1 MRFYFRPIII
11 SGMAAVL
18 LFSFSNVKKAASPGP
33 IIFKNAR
40 LIDGNGYPPLEN
52 TDILVQRDTIAA
64 IGRGLSLPGATLV
77 DLQGKTIIPCLIS
90 THTHIG
96 TLSGLSN
103 KAVNYTRDNIVM
115 QLKKYE
121 DYGVSNILV
130 MGSDRPMLFESGLRD
145 SSLNGL
151 LPGARIHSA
160 GYGFG
165 TPRGGPPVGL
175 AFDQIY
181 RPSSEDQ
188 VALEMDSLSRI
199 HPDLV
204 KLWLDDF
211 GGQFQKMDPSIYL
224 AIIREAHKHGLRVA
238 AHLYYL
244 DDARRLVAGGVDII
258 AHSIRDSVIDDE
270 LLQEMKAKQVIYI
283 PTLSLD
289 EYSYIYA
296 RKPEWINDEFFK
308 ASLEPGVYDMIT
320 SEKYQQD
327 LQHAPSF
334 NRNMHAFETA
344 LKNLKKLYD
353 AGILVSMGTD
363 SGAMPIRTQ
372 GFSEHLELELMV
384 EAGLTPMQ
392 AIGVATK
399 NASVLLKIN
408 RKYGTL
414 EKGKIADFIILDGNP
429 AADIKNTRKII
440 AVYKD
445 GVKVSLGPLQKNTAP

>member
-1 MRFYFRPIII
+1 MGFYFRPLIILPL
-11 SGMAAVL
+11 AVVL
-18 LFSFSNVKKAASPGP
+18 LFSFTIRETTITSGP
-33 IIFKNAR
+33 VIFKNVR
-40 LIDGNGYPPLEN
+40 LIDGNGQPPLEN
-52 TDILVQRDTIAA
+52 TDILVQGNTIAA
-64 IGRGLSLPGATLV
+64 IGPALSMPGATIV
-77 DLQGKTIIPCLIS
+77 DLKGKTVMPCLIS
-90 THTHIG
+90 THTHVG

-103 KAVNYTRDNIVM
+103 KAVNYTRENILS

-121 DYGVSNILV
+121 DYGVSSILV
-130 MGSDRPMLFESGLRD
+130 MGSDRPLLFESGLRD

-151 LPGARIHSA
+151 LPGARIYTA

-165 TPRGGPPVGL
+165 TPGGGPPVGL

-181 RPSSEDQ
+181 RPSGVSQ
-188 VALEMDSLSRI
+188 VVSEMDSLSRI

-211 GGQFQKMDPSIYL
+211 GGQFPKMDPDIYI

-244 DDARRLVAGGVDII
+244 NDARRLVANGVDII
-258 AHSIRDSVIDDE
+258 AHSIRDSVFDDA
-270 LLQEMKAKQVIYI
+270 LLQEMKSKHVMYI

-289 EYSYIYA
+289 EYAYIYA

-308 ASLEPGVYDMIT
+308 ASLEPGVYEMIS
-320 SEKYQQD
+320 SEKYQLD
-327 LQHAPSF
+327 LQHSPALD
-334 NRNMHAFETA
+334 RNIHAFETA

-384 EAGLTPMQ
+384 EAGLTPLQ

-399 NASVLLKIN
+399 NASLLLRISN
-408 RKYGTL
+408 RYGTL
-414 EKGKIADFIILDGNP
+414 ESGKNADFIVLDGNP
-429 AADIKNTRKII
+429 VTDIKNTRKIV
-440 AVYKD
+440 AVYKN
-445 GVKVSLGPLQKNTAP
+445 GIRVSQGPLQKNSIP